1 MSRQPTL
8 HSFNWRAVPHIRAGG
23 SRHKLHRTHTE
34 TVCEQCELPLVYHP
48 ELSPSR
54 LSRSHLCRPWKRT
67 NSLYSRTKGGH
78 QPESR

>member
-54 LSRSHLCRPWKRT
+54 LTVSPLSSLETHELTLLTNKRGP
-67 NSLYSRTKGGH
+67 SA
-78 QPESR
+78 